1 MSLFEDMI
9 DNGLSYDTIQN
20 KKKKKNGNSLFED
33 MIDNGLSYED
43 ISKKRKEEELEKKR
57 KEQEETM
64 YNYSSSKR
72 NTLHEIGTIIK
83 KESEKKEEQVNNNS
97 SNQKPILPLLNPEK
111 PININTDNVLNN
123 LSNMNYGKRASIIN
137 AITNNEKDA
146 NKLKL
151 DTMQYQQEKETK
163 EKANKINKDI
173 SNGNYSSAIAHVLLG
188 VPQKALDSTST
199 TFASM
204 NSIVSPNK
212 ISNTQADENEL
223 LKTNKLLSKKYERTT
238 ANIGNDI
245 VKAASEVSGTI
256 GGMTPSILSNIALPG
271 SGVVTQGINVG
282 AQEYQD
288 TLNEDASNKLQAT
301 ITGAAKG
308 IVSGLIE
315 KISGGNIIGKGSLD
329 DSAAK
334 FIESHFK
341 GKVGQKLASKAYE
354 MIGEIGEENLE
365 NQLGYV
371 IDKIVNNKELP
382 NFQEWWSEA
391 KETTKGTFLT
401 TLVLNALGLGG
412 STYNDV
418 QDIKGQKY
426 LNEAKN
432 IIRNELNNNTNINFD
447 EKTNLLNNLNNVNT
461 LQDYNN
467 YLKSNTYLQQN
478 QVNKENNIQTQ
489 QIIQEQNKMSQ
500 NQTSKEIDMMT
511 VANEKYRYT
520 NRLFEESAKKY
531 NIDTNNETVQSINK
545 ITQARGINTR
555 FDADIFTDNNTNAI
569 WKITTDANGNTTR
582 EVILNPNAD
591 TKKTLQNVIIHELT
605 HDFEGTTEYKD
616 LKDLILSYD
625 EGNIGFENARKSL
638 EDIYS
643 KVYDKNSSKFQSL
656 VDNEAVADILGNK
669 LGDQDFINTLTM
681 EKPSTA
687 RRIYNWVIDKLNK
700 INKLTGYSNEKL
712 FWADVKNKFE
722 NAYKQDYQGNNN
734 KLKYSIQT
742 DNNGNKY
749 VKVDTDQD
757 IFDGINE
764 NDYNKIAK
772 MYMQDY
778 LKGNTILN
786 KNDKAIIGSKGINK
800 YTNPTQQTKYLSE
813 KMQLTPE
820 LKNVLEI
827 AEKVQDSPPTKDTSK
842 YPNWEYYKF
851 KFELGGKNFEGLINI
866 GVDKNGNKH
875 FYEINK
881 IHTTSSS
888 YVSTNKSSSMDS
900 INNSIA
906 PTKNDV
912 NTTTK
917 YSIQESEN
925 NSGSFNLPKLKE
937 GYTRL
942 YRGLENKYDANY
954 DKNKLDNSNGYESW
968 TDNYELAKAYGNNVY
983 YIDIPTSEIKNSI
996 IDEDSTSETYGDRNL
1011 IYTNDKP
1018 IGIKGKSG
1026 NEYMLYTDHDN
1037 YGDIKYNSIDNNT
1050 SMQDNQGRKLT
1061 KEQQEYFKNSK
1072 IVDEEGKLKIVYHTT
1087 TNASE
1092 QFNIFDPRGTDF
1104 YRFGNTI
1111 VNYYTDSKAM
1121 SGSYADGSYEMAQT
1135 GKDIKNTN
1143 KVKRQYEGYI
1153 NITNPYIIDAK
1164 NSNWNQIGEGLTE
1177 YGQKLWNEID
1187 ILEKNNLYYK
1197 LKRLYDKVEYD
1208 SKKAS
1213 ERFREIQKKS
1223 EDGQYE
1229 ILGEYARFGNID
1241 NIFNNGLLNDRG
1253 KELVKKHLNDKI
1265 NGRTLKEIGLDL
1277 YNNKYDTLWKKRI
1290 NEFKNE
1296 NPIIKDFTMED
1307 LDLLAENYSGG
1318 KAYIENRYL
1327 NKKTTNDIVKEVIE
1341 KNKRDSNYDGV
1352 IIKNVVDYGG
1362 GYTDTREPANVYV
1375 TFNSNQFK
1383 NIDNTNP
1390 TNNPD
1395 IRYSQN
1401 NETWQSYLDENYKN
1415 TGKGQTIQDVKLP
1428 IKVEEKSQKIN
1439 FPTDEDIER
1448 MENKKQSE
1456 NSKIPGRKD
1465 INLPKTKQELLE
1477 NNSKALNKYIQERNS
1492 TIRKIEA
1499 QINQKQQELNS
1510 KENKDSIIANKLKT
1524 QIIELSK
1531 KKKDIELMYNKKID
1545 DTFNKGE
1552 KIIQSQDMSGRKA
1565 VIENNRVLAREKI
1578 SNIATWKDKSSGFK
1592 YQRETMERNMFD
1604 IIPDKQ
1610 EAQDIVDTYFEPIHK
1625 SEAEKQKFINKYND
1639 KIKEL
1644 NLNKYESEAVQLLGE
1659 QKYNPDFKADDV
1671 KEILDRVNENIENG
1685 KVDKAKVDKAIE
1697 VFRST
1702 YDELFELENKALKEN
1717 GYPEKPYRKGYFPHF
1732 IDSEP
1737 ITKTEKILD
1746 KLGFKIDKRP
1756 LPTDIAGIT
1765 EQFVPGKTWNRS
1777 SLNRKTDKTTYNALK
1792 GFDTYISQ
1800 ATDNI
1805 FHTENIQK
1813 LRALENEIRYQYSDK
1828 GIQERIDEI
1837 YNNDILNQEEQQAA
1851 IEKIFEQVDNPMPN
1865 LVVEL
1870 RRYTNALANKKSEAD
1885 RSAEQKY
1892 GRQLYSTVN
1901 AIESRFGA
1909 NAVGLNIGSAIT
1921 NFIPI
1926 TQAYSQVSTKNMG
1939 RATLDTIKSYI
1950 QDDGFVDKSTFL
1962 TNRINKSEKL
1972 YKTSLEKIS
1981 DKTSFLFNAIDDVT
1995 SNIIVRGKYLE
2006 NINNGMS
2013 EAEAIKNADRFAANV
2028 MADRSKGALPTLFEE
2043 KSPITKMF
2051 TQFQLEVNNQYS
2063 YMFKDIPRDLKEK
2076 GLANIALAFF
2086 KMFIAAWAYNKASEE
2101 ITGRKPAFSPI
2112 DIAVS
2117 TYNTMGDSNTK
2128 TADKLINV
2136 GKDIVEE
2143 VPFVG
2148 SFFGGGRIPI
2158 NGALPDAENSF
2169 KAVTGLITGEMD
2181 SNKAMNTLGKE
2192 VSKPL
2197 YYLLPPFGGA
2207 QAKKTIE
2214 GIGTVANGGSYG
2226 IDSKGEETLQ
2236 FPVENANLKDYLKAA
2251 LFGKYSLDNAKE
2263 YSNRNYK
2270 SLNAKQTKIYKE
2282 ASIPY
2287 KELLE
2292 YIDKGLKKKEE
2303 KIAYLETQDLNEQQK
2318 WGIYKYDILSN
2329 TERDDGG
2336 SQLSD
2341 AEYMI
2346 SNGLSKNEF
2355 INIYNKAQN
2364 NNIDIPTET
2373 EYKKMKKSGIN
2384 LNNYID
2390 YKIEVKNQTQVKRDR
2405 GELTQKQDL
2414 KNKDK
2419 IQILLDSKYSDKEIT
2434 AIYENYIKNA
2444 KDTQYDIISKSGINI
2459 KEYLKYKQQEFES
2472 DKKEDGTTT
2481 GKTISG
2487 SKKKKEYSY
2496 VNSMNITYEQKLLLL
2511 GMNYTLTNKEQTK
2524 LANYVNNMKLT
2535 KQEKLDIYEK
2545 LSGFKVYKNG
2555 RVTW

>member
-1 MSLFEDMI
+1 MSLSE
-9 DNGLSYDTIQN
+9 
-20 KKKKKNGNSLFED
+20 EW
-33 MIDNGLSYED
+33 
-43 ISKKRKEEELEKKR
+43 KKRKENSLSEQWKRQKQKENEELIKNPESKISSYDSLKK
-57 KEQEETM
+57 
-64 YNYSSSKR
+64 S
-72 NTLHEIGTIIK
+72 TLKEIGTQIK
-83 KESEKKEEQVNNNS
+83 NDNEERKQQEDNS
-97 SNQKPILPLLNPEK
+97 TNQKLLLPLLNQGQT
-111 PININTDNVLNN
+111 INVNSDNVIND

-146 NKLKL
+146 NKLKV

-204 NSIVSPNK
+204 NSIVAPKK

-223 LKTNKLLSKKYERTT
+223 LKTNKLLSKKYEQTT
-238 ANIGNDI
+238 SNIDNDI
-245 VKAASEVSGTI
+245 VKTASEVSGTI
-256 GGMTPSILSNIALPG
+256 GGMVPSIISNIALPG

-288 TLNEDASNKLQAT
+288 TLNEDASNKVQAT

-412 STYNDV
+412 STYNDI

-432 IIRNELNNNTNINFD
+432 IIRNELNNNTNININ

-467 YLKSNTYLQQN
+467 YLKNNKDLQQN

-500 NQTSKEIDMMT
+500 NQTLEQINNNL
-511 VANEKYRYT
+511 ANNQETLYNNNESESGINGEQRRSTNGIQTSNLGGQEENAFSVDRYKQEETKIRSQGEVKYT
-520 NRLFEESAKKY
+520 DNDKNFATKMQNKY
-531 NIDTNNETVQSINK
+531 NKKIFIYDDTNTSYGG
-545 ITQARGINTR
+545 GI
-555 FDADIFTDNNTNAI
+555 
-569 WKITTDANGNTTR
+569 
-582 EVILNPNAD
+582 
-591 TKKTLQNVIIHELT
+591 
-605 HDFEGTTEYKD
+605 
-616 LKDLILSYD
+616 SY
-625 EGNIGFENARKSL
+625 
-638 EDIYS
+638 
-643 KVYDKNSSKFQSL
+643 
-656 VDNEAVADILGNK
+656 
-669 LGDQDFINTLTM
+669 
-681 EKPSTA
+681 
-687 RRIYNWVIDKLNK
+687 
-700 INKLTGYSNEKL
+700 
-712 FWADVKNKFE
+712 
-722 NAYKQDYQGNNN
+722 
-734 KLKYSIQT
+734 
-742 DNNGNKY
+742 
-749 VKVDTDQD
+749 
-757 IFDGINE
+757 
-764 NDYNKIAK
+764 
-772 MYMQDY
+772 
-778 LKGNTILN
+778 
-786 KNDKAIIGSKGINK
+786 
-800 YTNPTQQTKYLSE
+800 
-813 KMQLTPE
+813 
-820 LKNVLEI
+820 
-827 AEKVQDSPPTKDTSK
+827 
-842 YPNWEYYKF
+842 
-851 KFELGGKNFEGLINI
+851 
-866 GVDKNGNKH
+866 
-875 FYEINK
+875 
-881 IHTTSSS
+881 
-888 YVSTNKSSSMDS
+888 
-900 INNSIA
+900 
-906 PTKNDV
+906 
-912 NTTTK
+912 
-917 YSIQESEN
+917 
-925 NSGSFNLPKLKE
+925 
-937 GYTRL
+937 
-942 YRGLENKYDANY
+942 
-954 DKNKLDNSNGYESW
+954 
-968 TDNYELAKAYGNNVY
+968 
-983 YIDIPTSEIKNSI
+983 
-996 IDEDSTSETYGDRNL
+996 
-1011 IYTNDKP
+1011 
-1018 IGIKGKSG
+1018 
-1026 NEYMLYTDHDN
+1026 
-1037 YGDIKYNSIDNNT
+1037 IDNNT
-1050 SMQDNQGRKLT
+1050 IMFGRNALDNYGYDFL
-1061 KEQQEYFKNSK
+1061 EGHEVLEDINKN
-1072 IVDEEGKLKIVYHTT
+1072 Y
-1087 TNASE
+1087 
-1092 QFNIFDPRGTDF
+1092 
-1104 YRFGNTI
+1104 
-1111 VNYYTDSKAM
+1111 
-1121 SGSYADGSYEMAQT
+1121 
-1135 GKDIKNTN
+1135 KDIAKNTLDN
-1143 KVKRQYEGYI
+1143 LKQKLQDDTGFGDVFLKYIADMKDDVYQYYI
-1153 NITNPYIIDAK
+1153 NKPELIAKEIIGDL
-1164 NSNWNQIGEGLTE
+1164 NGLR
-1177 YGQKLWNEID
+1177 N
-1187 ILEKNNLYYK
+1187 
-1197 LKRLYDKVEYD
+1197 
-1208 SKKAS
+1208 A
-1213 ERFREIQKKS
+1213 
-1223 EDGQYE
+1223 
-1229 ILGEYARFGNID
+1229 NID
-1241 NIFNNGLLNDRG
+1241 YSTLENYKALNP
-1253 KELVKKHLNDKI
+1253 ELVKEIQNEVLNLENI
-1265 NGRTLKEIGLDL
+1265 I
-1277 YNNKYDTLWKKRI
+1277 YSNKG
-1290 NEFKNE
+1290 NE
-1296 NPIIKDFTMED
+1296 NSNESSFSFPK
-1307 LDLLAENYSGG
+1307 
-1318 KAYIENRYL
+1318 
-1327 NKKTTNDIVKEVIE
+1327 VK
-1341 KNKRDSNYDGV
+1341 
-1352 IIKNVVDYGG
+1352 
-1362 GYTDTREPANVYV
+1362 
-1375 TFNSNQFK
+1375 
-1383 NIDNTNP
+1383 
-1390 TNNPD
+1390 
-1395 IRYSQN
+1395 
-1401 NETWQSYLDENYKN
+1401 
-1415 TGKGQTIQDVKLP
+1415 
-1428 IKVEEKSQKIN
+1428 EKSQKIN
-1439 FPTDEDIER
+1439 FPTAEYIER

-1456 NSKIPGRKD
+1456 NSKIPGRED

-1565 VIENNRVLAREKI
+1565 VIEKNRVLAREKI
-1578 SNIATWKDKSSGFK
+1578 SNIATWKDKNNGFK

-1604 IIPDKQ
+1604 IIPNKQ

-1851 IEKIFEQVDNPMPN
+1851 IEKIFEQVDNPMSN

-2158 NGALPDAENSF
+2158 SGALPDAENSF

-2181 SNKAMNTLGKE
+2181 SNKAMNTLRKE

-2434 AIYENYIKNA
+2434 SIYENYIKNA